1 MIRRRMLLRSRS
13 IDRSSSSLNL
23 FKICYHVECYLGLY
37 GRSSSSL
44 ILEGNRLNVEYGIA
58 YQDRSTLFTNID
70 YRNHFLMKEFE
81 FGTELVKNYF

>member
-44 ILEGNRLNVEYGIA
+44 ILEGNRLIVEYDIA
-58 YQDRSTLFTNID
+58 YLLVDRSTLFTSID
-70 YRNHFLMKEFE
+70 YRNRFLMKEFE
-81 FGTELVKNYF
+81 IL